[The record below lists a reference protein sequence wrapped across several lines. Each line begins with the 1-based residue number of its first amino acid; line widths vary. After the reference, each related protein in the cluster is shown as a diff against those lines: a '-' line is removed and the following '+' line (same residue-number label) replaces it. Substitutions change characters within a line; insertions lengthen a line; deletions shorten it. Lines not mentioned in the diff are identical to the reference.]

1 MFMGEYQHTIDD
13 KGRLIMPAKF
23 RDGLGEKFVVTKGLD
38 GCLFVYEMDEWQVLE
53 TKLRNLPFTKADAR
67 AFARFFFSG
76 ATECELDKQG
86 RILLPTN
93 LRDHAQLQ
101 KDVFII
107 GVSSRLEIWSKEVWE
122 DYSSKTEASYE
133 ELAEKM
139 VDFDIGM

>member
-23 RDGLGEKFVVTKGLD
+23 REELGIKFVITKGLD
-38 GCLFVYEMDEWQVLE
+38 GCLFVYPIDEWRRLE
-53 TKLRNLPFTKADAR
+53 NKLRNLPFTKADAR

-86 RILLPTN
+86 RILLPAN
-93 LRDHAQLQ
+93 LREHAKLV

-107 GVSSRLEIWSKEVWE
+107 GVASRIEIWSKEVWE
-122 DYSSKTEASYE
+122 EYSSKTESSYE
-133 ELAEKM
+133 ELAEKL
-139 VDFDIGM
+139 VDFDLDL

>member
-1 MFMGEYQHTIDD
+1 MGEYQHTIDD

-23 RDGLGEKFVVTKGLD
+23 REGLGEKFVVTKGLD
-38 GCLFVYEMDEWQVLE
+38 GCLFVYPLEEWKVLE

-122 DYSSKTEASYE
+122 DYSSKTESSYE

-139 VDFDIGM
+139 VDFDIGL

>member
-23 RDGLGEKFVVTKGLD
+23 REGLGEKFVVTKGLD
-38 GCLFVYEMDEWQVLE
+38 GCLFVYPLEEWKVLE

-122 DYSSKTEASYE
+122 DYSSKTESSYE

-139 VDFDIGM
+139 VDFDIGL

>member
-122 DYSSKTEASYE
+122 DYSSQAEASYE

-139 VDFDIGM
+139 VDFDIGF

>member
-23 RDGLGEKFVVTKGLD
+23 REDLGEKFVITKGLD
-38 GCLFVYEMDEWQVLE
+38 GSLFVYPMEEWKVLE
-53 TKLRNLPFTKADAR
+53 EKLRNLPFTKADAR

-86 RILLPTN
+86 RILLTAN
-93 LRDHAQLQ
+93 LREHAQLQ

-122 DYSSKTEASYE
+122 EYNNKTKESYE

-139 VDFDIGM
+139 VDFDLGL

>member
-23 RDGLGEKFVVTKGLD
+23 RDDLGEKFVVTKGLD

>member
-23 RDGLGEKFVVTKGLD
+23 REELGEKFVVTKGLD
-38 GCLFVYEMDEWQVLE
+38 GCLFVYPMEEWKVLE
-53 TKLRNLPFTKADAR
+53 AKLRNLPFTKADAR

-101 KDVFII
+101 KDIFII

-122 DYSSKTEASYE
+122 DYSNKTEESYE

-139 VDFDIGM
+139 VDFDLGL